1 MRQGRHGVEPGLHGA
16 GRRTCRRM
24 GQGVEPAAAWS
35 GATRHSIPGGLT
47 AARACAKGGHAT
59 IADAFFRQPG
69 PPTVP
74 GDQARKNQMK
84 RARIATGVLTA
95 TLLAT
100 AMPAAAFAMPGD
112 IEEAVTQQGYNAYEY
127 QSSDAAY
134 DDSELLAVEGDYVA
148 TANAMIRQ
156 SPFGTIL
163 GSVQPGATY
172 HVVGECPDCMWCK
185 ISGDVSG
192 YVYASYLVPAGEY
205 QQASNSNSDT
215 GANIRSL
222 DMLMTVDVLE
232 SSALN
237 LREAPSTDS
246 GVVTSVPAGTEIRVT
261 GNVLNT
267 DWCQCE
273 YDGRTVYAFDD
284 YLKPEFPQTM
294 ACNVPALN
302 IREAADTNANV
313 IGTLTMGDKVKVSA
327 DENDWLRFEM
337 EDGRIGYVWDEYME
351 AVGQ

>member
-1 MRQGRHGVEPGLHGA
+1 MRQGRHGVEPGLHGP
-16 GRRTCRRM
+16 G
-24 GQGVEPAAAWS
+24 
-35 GATRHSIPGGLT
+35 RHSIPGGLT

-172 HVVGECPDCMWCK
+172 HVVGECPYCMWYK

-222 DMLMTVDVLE
+222 DMLMKVDVYE
-232 SSALN
+232 GNYLN
-237 LREAPSTDS
+237 LREA
-246 GVVTSVPAGTEIRVT
+246 
-261 GNVLNT
+261 
-267 DWCQCE
+267 
-273 YDGRTVYAFDD
+273 
-284 YLKPEFPQTM
+284 
-294 ACNVPALN
+294 
-302 IREAADTNANV
+302 ADANANV
-313 IGTLTMGDKVKVSA
+313 IGTLTTGDKVKVSA